1 MSTTGGER
9 RSETFSELHSKKN
22 NSEKVVTHIFTRWCD
37 KVTYKMFEDSTDSKS
52 FQRKLLDIAKWRDDD
67 ITYSYRKFRKWL
79 RKRGPKKI
87 FSERELEKVFA
98 EYIVTSMKCMCDNEM
113 IVKMVLTERSL
124 PTIDDIYYKCIR
136 RIARHLYDNPKLFKD
151 KSFEDAYNDLFK
163 ITKTLLIKFIP
174 FKRLLE
180 EMEMHKRENEEKLHS
195 YNFDKLGNTE
205 DGEDHHRHTIQ
216 SKNSSTTQNTLRYF
230 SSDEFE
236 HDYYN
241 PDKDEDIGGDFSF
254 ADGEQGREDNM
265 LKQIDMR
272 INYATKQKKRN
283 NNFM

>member
-1 MSTTGGER
+1 MSSTGGAR

-22 NSEKVVTHIFTRWCD
+22 DSEKIVTHIFTRWCD
-37 KVTYKMFEDSTDSKS
+37 KVMYKMFEESVDSKS

-79 RKRGPKKI
+79 KKRGPKKI
-87 FSERELEKVFA
+87 YSERELEKVLA
-98 EYIVTSMKCMCDNEM
+98 EYIVASLKCLCDNKQ
-113 IVKMVLTERSL
+113 IVETVLTERSL

-136 RIARHLYDNPKLFKD
+136 RTARHLYDHPKLIKD
-151 KSFEDAYNDLFK
+151 KSSEDVYKELFK

-180 EMEMHKRENEEKLHS
+180 EMELHKRENEDKLHS
-195 YNFDKLGNTE
+195 YNFDKIGNTE
-205 DGEDHHRHTIQ
+205 GEDHLRNTTL
-216 SKNSSTTQNTLRYF
+216 SKTSSSTQHTLRYF

-236 HDYYN
+236 NDYFDPN
-241 PDKDEDIGGDFSF
+241 DQRDIDGDSPL
-254 ADGEQGREDNM
+254 ADGDEGRDEHM

-272 INYATKQKKRN
+272 INYAAKPKKSN